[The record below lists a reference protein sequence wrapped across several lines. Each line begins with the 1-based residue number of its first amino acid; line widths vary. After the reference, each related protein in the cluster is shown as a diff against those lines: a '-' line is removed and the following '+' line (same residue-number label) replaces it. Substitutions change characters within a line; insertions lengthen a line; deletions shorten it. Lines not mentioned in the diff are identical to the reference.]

1 LHRTVC
7 CVDSRITIDRCS
19 HGNLAEN
26 LHHSSRPP
34 PDGPPSG
41 VIDIGMWTADL
52 AECRMVDHPEQSAAD
67 GLRALDIADR
77 TGSTRIVKALA
88 PAAVALRPSR
98 NSAVV
103 DDFLTRYRARVMGGM
118 PVSTSPFGHRH
129 SLLGSSCS
137 RRGVGPSSRSAY
149 HPPAAG
155 GPRRGFHVP
164 HSRDST
170 GVGALS
176 TPGTSGALLTECR
189 ARPAPAATKA
199 ARPNTPPETSHRA
212 EPLFTEHQR
221 RFTPFTRP
229 VCPSPVTSTTGR
241 RSFGFPPGFAPR
253 RYQRRTPRKGP
264 GSEHAPGTT
273 PPTSRRSS
281 KLRVH
286 SQKCDPRVATACE
299 CGGLDLRR
307 SAPDYFSGEIG
318 TAQSA

>member
-1 LHRTVC
+1 V
-7 CVDSRITIDRCS
+7 S
-19 HGNLAEN
+19 NLSIGTGLVIIVPTRAH
-26 LHHSSRPP
+26 LTRVSPLSRPGTRP
-34 PDGPPSG
+34 GIRP
-41 VIDIGMWTADL
+41 VIRQPAG
-52 AECRMVDHPEQSAAD
+52 R
-67 GLRALDIADR
+67 RA
-77 TGSTRIVKALA
+77 S
-88 PAAVALRPSR
+88 
-98 NSAVV
+98 NSALG
-103 DDFLTRYRARVMGGM
+103 FL
-118 PVSTSPFGHRH
+118 SPFGHRR

-164 HSRDST
+164 HSRVTT

-189 ARPAPAATKA
+189 ARPAPAATRA

-221 RFTPFTRP
+221 GFTRFTRP
-229 VCPSPVTSTTGR
+229 VCPSPVTSTMGR

-273 PPTSRRSS
+273 PPTSSRSS
-281 KLRVH
+281 
-286 SQKCDPRVATACE
+286 
-299 CGGLDLRR
+299 
-307 SAPDYFSGEIG
+307 
-318 TAQSA
+318 